1 MGTDR
6 ARGAF
11 IPIVLTVATLL
22 GVLEVT
28 AERGANSVPS
38 PASSSW
44 STSLH
49 EMEAAIARGDL
60 MAAATSSHQVY
71 RAALA
76 TRSWEAFLAA
86 GDGALRLGEATQGRD
101 AAEPDARRLFLAAL
115 FLARSQHSLDGVLGA
130 TEAFVRLGDHEV
142 VAKGLAIAREL
153 AGSDPSSQARVRE
166 VADRSARAAVA
177 AGERDEE
184 GL

>member
-1 MGTDR
+1 MQHTQASAAPVGCGAVQAREENAMGTDR

-28 AERGANSVPS
+28 AQRGAHPVPR
-38 PASSSW
+38 PAPTSW

-49 EMEAAIARGDL
+49 EMDAAIARGDL
-60 MAAATSSHQVY
+60 MAAATSGHQVY

-86 GDGALRLGEATQGRD
+86 GDGVLRLGEATQGRD
-101 AAEPDARRLFLAAL
+101 AAEPDARRLYLAAL
-115 FLARSQHSLDGVLGA
+115 FLARSQDSLEGVLRA

-142 VAKGLAIAREL
+142 VAKGLEI
-153 AGSDPSSQARVRE
+153 G
-166 VADRSARAAVA
+166 RAHV
-177 AGERDEE
+177 
-184 GL
+184 

>member
-1 MGTDR
+1 MQHTQASAAPVGCGAVQARKENAMGTDR

-11 IPIVLTVATLL
+11 IPVVLTVATLL

-44 STSLH
+44 STSRH
-49 EMEAAIARGDL
+49 AMEAALARG
-60 MAAATSSHQVY
+60 
-71 RAALA
+71 
-76 TRSWEAFLAA
+76 SWQAFLAA

-101 AAEPDARRLFLAAL
+101 AAEPDGRRLFLAAL
-115 FLARSQHSLDGVLGA
+115 FLARSQHSLDGVLRA

-142 VAKGLAIAREL
+142 VA
-153 AGSDPSSQARVRE
+153 
-166 VADRSARAAVA
+166 
-177 AGERDEE
+177 
-184 GL
+184 